1 MVGRRGNGEGSIS
14 RRKDGRWEA
23 KYTAHTADGP
33 KRRALYGKTRKEAA
47 DKLAKALADRASG
60 YTFDTENMTVGE
72 YLDRWLKDTD
82 QGSVRTSTYERH
94 EQIIR
99 LHIKPALGRVK
110 LSKLAPAHVQGLYR
124 DKLDSGLSPATVQKI
139 HAVLHK
145 ALAQAL
151 KWNMIAR
158 NAADVV
164 KAPRPAPEEMHPL
177 SPDEARKLIEAV
189 RGDKLEAL
197 YILAVHTG
205 MRQGELL
212 ALKWEDVDL
221 NEGVI
226 RIRRTLVRSGG
237 RISLGEPKTKG
248 SRRTVYLTGAAVEAL
263 QAHLEQQLEDIE
275 RLGDLYRDHGLVF
288 TSGVGTL
295 INPSNMRRR
304 SFKPLLQRVG
314 LPQIRF
320 HDLRHTCATLLLSRN
335 VHPKY
340 VQELLGHAT
349 VAITLDTYSHVIPGM
364 GTIPHVSWKTYSP
377 RAASTVVKK
386 GWDKTQSFLISLRST
401 CKSPYFQSGAE
412 GIRTP
417 DLRRAKAARCF
428 AASFRS
434 MQNRCKQLYFRD
446 DAFLCISGVLLGLLH
461 GCCTR
466 PEGC

>member
-1 MVGRRGNGEGSIS
+1 MMGRRGNGEGSIS

-33 KRRALYGKTRKEAA
+33 KRRALYGKTRKAAA
-47 DKLAKALADRASG
+47 DKLAKVLADRAGG

-82 QGSVRTSTYERH
+82 RGSVRTSTYERH
-94 EQIIR
+94 EQIVR
-99 LHIKPALGRVK
+99 LHLKPALGRVK
-110 LSKLAPAHVQGLYR
+110 LSKLTPSHVQGLYR

-145 ALAQAL
+145 ALVQAL
-151 KWNMIAR
+151 RWNMIPR
-158 NAADVV
+158 NATDAV

-177 SPDEARKLIEAV
+177 SPVEARKLIEAV

-197 YILAVHTG
+197 YVLAVHTG

-221 NEGVI
+221 NEEVI
-226 RIRRTLVRSGG
+226 RIRHTLVRSGG
-237 RISLGEPKTKG
+237 RISIGEPKTKG
-248 SRRTVYLTGAAVEAL
+248 SRRTVHLTDAAAEAL
-263 QAHLEQQLEDIE
+263 KTHLEQQLEEIE

-288 TSGVGTL
+288 TSQVGTL
-295 INPSNMRRR
+295 INPSNLRRR
-304 SFKPLLQRVG
+304 SFAPLLQRAG

-349 VAITLDTYSHVIPGM
+349 VAITLDTYSHMIPGM
-364 GTIPHVSWKTYSP
+364 GNHTA
-377 RAASTVVKK
+377 RAMEDVFS
-386 GWDKTQSFLISLRST
+386 
-401 CKSPYFQSGAE
+401 
-412 GIRTP
+412 
-417 DLRRAKAARCF
+417 
-428 AASFRS
+428 
-434 MQNRCKQLYFRD
+434 
-446 DAFLCISGVLLGLLH
+446 
-461 GCCTR
+461 
-466 PEGC
+466 